1 MYTTKNKYEKKF
13 TQHEAFVLFE
23 MFFHFLK
30 GSPMI
35 ISTMYDSIN
44 YLSV

>member
-1 MYTTKNKYEKKF
+1 MKNRKKKVA
-13 TQHEAFVLFE
+13 QHGAFVLFQ

-35 ISTMYDSIN
+35 ISTMHDGIN